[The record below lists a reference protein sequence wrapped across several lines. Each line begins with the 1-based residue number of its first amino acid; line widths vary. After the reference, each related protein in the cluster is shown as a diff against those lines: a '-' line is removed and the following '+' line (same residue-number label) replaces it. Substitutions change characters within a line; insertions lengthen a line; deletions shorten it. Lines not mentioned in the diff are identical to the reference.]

1 MTPAN
6 FVRQLASVSLS
17 NVFNPYSDRCPVH
30 DLPDAAKIRQGN
42 LLRLLEVS
50 IAEGVR
56 TMWVGRDLGYLG
68 GRRTGIALTDEVR
81 LPVYASHF
89 NSLSLSQATE
99 GAPVGERTAGV
110 TWDMLSRIGEPI
122 FLWNAFPLHPHD
134 PGQPFTNRCHTR
146 SERHACRPLFLA
158 LIELLRP
165 STVVTI
171 GNDAS
176 TALLDMGIPT
186 HKVRHPSYGGK
197 ADFISGMNEIYGL
210 SPEHGTQHEL
220 LF

>member
-1 MTPAN
+1 MTPAEL
-6 FVRQLASVSLS
+6 VKGLASVSLS
-17 NVFNPYSDRCPVH
+17 NVFNPYSDICSVH
-30 DLPDAAKIRQGN
+30 DRPDAAEIRRGN

-68 GRRTGIALTDEVR
+68 GRRTGIALTDELR

-89 NSLSLSQATE
+89 NRLSFRQATG
-99 GAPVGERTAGV
+99 GAPVGERTASI
-110 TWDMLSRIGEPI
+110 TWDMLSRIKEPI

-134 PGQPFTNRCHTR
+134 PGQPFSNRCHTR
-146 SERHACRPLFLA
+146 SERHACRPLLLA

-165 STVVTI
+165 TTVVTI
-171 GNDAS
+171 GNDAAA
-176 TALLDMGIPT
+176 ALLDMGIPT

-210 SPEHGTQHEL
+210 APEHDNQHKL
-220 LF
+220 LL